1 MTADHPADD
10 SSKSE
15 QAKSETSAVGGP
27 HGVAAGGGHPHS
39 GGHPGG
45 HPGAGAAGAGRYPP
59 GYDPVTHTYTPPIG
73 VDGQPIYP
81 AGYDPVTHTFR
92 RPESDTPSQ
101 GGMDAKCPVDHEHVH
116 EYRHVP
122 PAYTASGDRKTM
134 LVTGASRGIGHSI
147 VRKFADQGWRII
159 TISRHSFERNRCPWE
174 AGPEDHVQ
182 CDLVDREQIP
192 LAIIDIKRRI
202 GNGKLHALVNNAGI
216 SPKGPS
222 GERLNSLST
231 PMYTWMQVFHVNLL
245 APIMLARGL
254 FDELKEGKG
263 SVVNITSVVG
273 SKVHPFAGT
282 AYATSKAALTA
293 LTREMAADFAPHGI
307 RVNAIAPGEIF
318 TDILSPGTE
327 EKFLPLI
334 PMRRLGRPEEVAELV
349 HFLCSEASSYITGEE
364 ININGGQLL

>member
-1 MTADHPADD
+1 MSDDHPVDD
-10 SSKSE
+10 KGS
-15 QAKSETSAVGGP
+15 GP
-27 HGVAAGGGHPHS
+27 HRH

-45 HPGAGAAGAGRYPP
+45 RPAYPP

-73 VDGQPIYP
+73 SDGKPIYP
-81 AGYDPVTHTFR
+81 EGYDPVTHRF
-92 RPESDTPSQ
+92 TPPKGGGAPASQ
-101 GGMDAKCPVDHEHVH
+101 DDDAAKCPVDHTQHPYH
-116 EYRHVP
+116 
-122 PAYTASGDRKTM
+122 TAEPSYAADGSRRTM

-159 TISRHSFERNRCPWE
+159 TISRHAFERSRCPWE

-182 CDLVDREQIP
+182 CDLADREQVP
-192 LAIIDIKRRI
+192 LAIIDIRNRI
-202 GNGKLHALVNNAGI
+202 GGGPLHALVNNAGI
-216 SPKGPS
+216 SPKGPA
-222 GERLNSLST
+222 GERLNSITT

-245 APIMLARGL
+245 APILLARGL
-254 FDELKEGKG
+254 FDELKRGQG

-273 SKVHPFAGT
+273 HRIHPFAGT
-282 AYATSKAALTA
+282 AYATSKAALTS
-293 LTREMAADFAPHGI
+293 LTREMANDFAPHGI
-307 RVNAIAPGEIF
+307 RVNAIAPGEII
-318 TDILSPGTE
+318 TDTLSPGTE

>member
-1 MTADHPADD
+1 MSTDRPSDDCAKNEQSATAGQGG
-10 SSKSE
+10 E
-15 QAKSETSAVGGP
+15 QA
-27 HGVAAGGGHPHS
+27 HGSGLPPAAGGPK
-39 GGHPGG
+39 
-45 HPGAGAAGAGRYPP
+45 YPP
-59 GYDPVTHTYTPPIG
+59 GYDPVTHTYTPPVG
-73 VDGQPIYP
+73 PDGKPIYP
-81 AGYDPVTHTFR
+81 PGYDPVTHTFR
-92 RPESDTPSQ
+92 RPDAPAPM
-101 GGMDAKCPVDHEHVH
+101 GDGAKCPVDHEHVH

-122 PAYTASGDRKTM
+122 PAYTPDGDRKTM
-134 LVTGASRGIGHSI
+134 IVTGASRGIGHSI

-159 TISRHSFERNRCPWE
+159 TISRHAFERNRCPWE

-222 GERLNSLST
+222 GERLNSLTT

-254 FDELKEGKG
+254 FDELKEVRGA
-263 SVVNITSVVG
+263 VVNITSVVG